1 MVRTHNRW
9 TVAITRHVLAGAA
22 PISMAI
28 AIAASTPSLAAST
41 TVTTGTT
48 DSAAQS
54 IEAPGTDGDI
64 VVTATRQSTKLQKTP
79 VAVTVIGSQQ
89 IAQQNIV
96 TARDLA
102 GQIPGAFVQR
112 SGITPLTQTFFIRGI
127 GNSDPIFDPN
137 VAQYVDDI
145 YLPRAINGMTDL
157 TDIERVE
164 VLRGP
169 QGTLFGENSDAG
181 AIRYITKTPT
191 DQTRADFDFGYGNYN
206 TVNAHGYVAGALIPG
221 LLDGS
226 FAVAHDQHDG
236 YTYDPTIDKHVND
249 QQTTG
254 GRAKLLATPAPGLRI
269 LLTGDGT
276 LDRSASAYYTPKQPI
291 IGGTLQHPIYG
302 PFDASKSYASQRPK
316 NHSWSGGVS
325 LKASYD
331 IMPALTVSS
340 ISSYRGFAQ
349 DPVNYNNDGQPL
361 VPYSTAN
368 PTPVSISDNYIV
380 YKEHTVS
387 QEFQLQGKFDKFD
400 FASGL
405 YYLYENFS
413 SNRIG
418 YVVSPTA
425 ASAAPAF
432 PEDQIG
438 DTKTTNYAAYAQG
451 NYHFDDRLT
460 ATLGGRYTI
469 EHRDFDFAG
478 IYDDFSGNP
487 LPVTPGAPTS
497 TPGGFAAANNFAYQ
511 GKKTWRSFTPKL
523 GLSYQLAEGVFGYAS
538 ASRGFGAGGFNNR
551 ASSLATAL
559 PYGQEKVTTYEAGLK
574 TDWFDHKLR
583 FNATLF
589 YNDYKDMQQ
598 TAAVISPITNGFVT
612 VRSNANK
619 AHTEG
624 VELESSLEPIKDLVF
639 TANASYLRAKFDS
652 FPNAG
657 VTGIGGKSTIV
668 GASGNHLPFS
678 PNWQLFGAVSYILP
692 LDIPGHVRVG
702 SDITYETAYYS
713 DVFNY
718 VQGKVPSQAFV
729 DTSISYAAANGHWNF
744 SLTGRNLA
752 DHRSYQAITWGGTPN
767 LWEGPVSPPRTVFFK
782 VAYSL

>member
-1 MVRTHNRW
+1 MQYREAEYRKGA
-9 TVAITRHVLAGAA
+9 AIRLHVLTGAA
-22 PISMAI
+22 LI
-28 AIAASTPSLAAST
+28 AVTASTSSLAAST
-41 TVTTGTT
+41 PET
-48 DSAAQS
+48 AA
-54 IEAPGTDGDI
+54 AATDGSAQLTTSPSGDRDI

-79 VAVTVIGSQQ
+79 VAVTVIGSRE
-89 IAQQNIV
+89 IAQQNVV

-102 GQIPGAFVQR
+102 GQVPGVLVQR

-127 GNSDPIFDPN
+127 GNADPIFDPN

-191 DQTRADFDFGYGNYN
+191 ERTAANFDIGYGNYN
-206 TVNAHGYVAGALIPG
+206 AVNAHGYVAGALIPE
-221 LLDGS
+221 LLAGS

-236 YTYDPTIDKHVND
+236 YTYDPTIDRHVNN

-254 GRAKLLATPAPGLRI
+254 GRAKLLATPAPGLTI

-276 LDRSASAYYTPKQPI
+276 RDRSASAYYIPKQPI

-302 PFDASKSYASQRPK
+302 PFDASRSYASQRPK

-325 LKASYD
+325 LKLSYD
-331 IMPALTVSS
+331 LSPVLTVSS

-361 VPYSTAN
+361 VPYSDAN

-387 QEFQLQGKFDKFD
+387 QEFQLQGKFDRFD

-432 PEDQIG
+432 PQDQIG
-438 DTKTTNYAAYAQG
+438 DTRTSNYAAYAQG
-451 NYHFDDRLT
+451 NYHFNDRLT
-460 ATLGGRYTI
+460 LTVGGRYTI
-469 EHRDFDFAG
+469 EHREFTFQG

-487 LPVTPGAPTS
+487 LPVTPGAPVS

-523 GLSYQLAEGVFGYAS
+523 GLSYQFTDDVFGYAS
-538 ASRGFGAGGFNNR
+538 VSRGFGAGGFNNR

-598 TAAVISPITNGFVT
+598 TAAVISPVTNGFVT
-612 VRSNANK
+612 VRSNADK

-624 VELESSLEPIKDLVF
+624 FEIESSLEPVKDLVF
-639 TANASYLRAKFDS
+639 SGNASYLRARFDS

-657 VTGIGGKSTIV
+657 VTVVAGKATVV

-678 PNWQLFGAVSYILP
+678 PSWQLSGAVSYKVP
-692 LDIPGHVRVG
+692 LDLAGSVRIG
-702 SDITYETAYYS
+702 SVITYETSYFS

-718 VQGKVPSQAFV
+718 AQGRVPSQAFV
-729 DTSISYAAANGHWNF
+729 DASISYAPANGHWNF
-744 SLTGRNLA
+744 SLTGKNLA
-752 DHRSYQAITWGGTPN
+752 NHRSYQSITWGGTPN
-767 LWEGPVSPPRTVFFK
+767 LWQGPVSPPRTVFFK
-782 VAYSL
+782 IAYSL